1 MPGEPE
7 GQLRASVGDTPLE
20 RTRVPPV
27 KPADRELGLAR
38 NLRIGY
44 HAVMGA
50 ENDNWVLRSLLT
62 RASKAL
68 RGVPITL

>member
-27 KPADRELGLAR
+27 KPADPELDLAR
-38 NLRIGY
+38 NLGS
-44 HAVMGA
+44 MF
-50 ENDNWVLRSLLT
+50 S
-62 RASKAL
+62 
-68 RGVPITL
+68 